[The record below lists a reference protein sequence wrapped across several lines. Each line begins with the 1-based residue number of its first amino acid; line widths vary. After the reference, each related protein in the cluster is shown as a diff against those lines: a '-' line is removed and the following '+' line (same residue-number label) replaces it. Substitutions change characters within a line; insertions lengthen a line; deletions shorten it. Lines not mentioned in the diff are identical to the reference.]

1 MFNYGKHISQ
11 SMYIFSINRLLLH
24 LHVDWNYIR
33 KQFNKYNRK
42 DFFIVITIKYVYLV
56 RIKS

>member
-11 SMYIFSINRLLLH
+11 LMYIFSINRLLLH

-42 DFFIVITIKYVYLV
+42 DFLLLSPLNTFI
-56 RIKS
+56 

>member
-11 SMYIFSINRLLLH
+11 LMYIFSINRLLLH